1 MDPAGV
7 SAPRVGLAAID
18 ADGSWIGGRYYLH
31 HLVRSVASLQPRP
44 VRMLDIYW
52 DAPPANDPFA
62 EVRPLLDGQRVL
74 RMPRTFGARAR
85 RKVRRLVTRNRTASD
100 LFDAAGIDVVFPVPL
115 VENQGTPLLYWLA
128 DLQFRHMPE
137 LYPAQVL
144 ARMEYEAVTWSAAAA
159 RIVASSQCAADDIA
173 RFLPHVAPKVD
184 IVRFCSIPDDDWW
197 ALDPAA
203 VSARQGLPER
213 FFALPNQ
220 FTANKNHLV
229 VVEALRILRDRG
241 VRVTVV
247 ATGSTYDFRAHGR
260 RPYHE
265 LVMERVRELGL
276 ESQFVSPGLIPR
288 GEYVALLRRS
298 VAMLQPSRFEGWS
311 TIIEDA
317 KTLGKP
323 IIASGIGVHREQLGP
338 QHRLYADVDD
348 AERWAELMG
357 ELEGSLPAGPSLSEE
372 AAGLQRLAT
381 ARRACGEA
389 FAGAARNALGEKT
402 KRAPFDGRPSGLGVT
417 T

>member
-1 MDPAGV
+1 MDPAGM
-7 SAPRVGLAAID
+7 SAPRVGLATID

-31 HLVRSVASLQPRP
+31 HLVRSVASLQPQP
-44 VRMLDIYW
+44 VRLADVYW

-74 RMPRTFGARAR
+74 RMPRTFGARVRRKAR
-85 RKVRRLVTRNRTASD
+85 RLLSGNRTASD
-100 LFDAAGIDVVFPVPL
+100 LFDAAGIDVVFPIPL
-115 VENQGTPLLYWLA
+115 VENQGTPLLYWLS

-137 LYPAQVL
+137 LYPPELL
-144 ARMEYEAVTWSAAAA
+144 ARMDHETVTRGRAAA

-173 RFLPHVAPKVD
+173 HFLPELAPKVD
-184 IVRFCSIPDDDWW
+184 IVRFCSIPDEEWW
-197 ALDPAA
+197 ALDPVA
-203 VSARQGLPER
+203 VSAQHGLPER

-229 VVEALRILRDRG
+229 VVEALRILRERG

-247 ATGSTYDFRAHGR
+247 ATGSTYDFRAHGQ

-288 GEYVALLRRS
+288 GEYIALLRRS

-311 TIIEDA
+311 TVVEDS

-323 IIASGIGVHREQLGP
+323 IVASSIGVHREQLGP
-338 QHRLYADVDD
+338 QHRFYADVDD
-348 AERWAELMG
+348 PERWAELMG
-357 ELEGSLPAGPSLSEE
+357 ELEGSLPAGPSPAEE
-372 AAGLQRLAT
+372 AGGLQRLEA
-381 ARRACGEA
+381 AKHACGEA
-389 FAGAARNALGEKT
+389 FATAALNALSRVSS
-402 KRAPFDGRPSGLGVT
+402 RA
-417 T
+417 